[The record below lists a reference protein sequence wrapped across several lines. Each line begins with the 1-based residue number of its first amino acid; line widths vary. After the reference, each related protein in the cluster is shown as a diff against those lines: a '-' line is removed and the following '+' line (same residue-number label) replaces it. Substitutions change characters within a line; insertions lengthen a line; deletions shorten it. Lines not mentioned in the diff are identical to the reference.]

1 MQVLQKGN
9 AANTSKK
16 VKKQRKDDV
25 LKMINSLEFCENSD
39 TFRNLAKQFY
49 AQNISNK

>member
-25 LKMINSLEFCENSD
+25 LKMINSLEFGENSD
-39 TFRNLAKQFY
+39 TFRNLAK
-49 AQNISNK
+49 